1 MMKRV
6 LFTLI
11 AMLYLSAFT
20 PALAYQDRA
29 AASLSIGQ
37 SAPDFTAADLN
48 GKAHSLKD
56 HRGRIAVIVFL
67 STECPFSNA
76 YIERL
81 RAIASD
87 YSKKNVA
94 LLGVNSNPAESLDQ
108 IREHARKNKL
118 DFTILKD
125 EGSRVADAYGALRTP
140 EVFVVDGA
148 GALLYRG
155 RIDNSKETARVK
167 RNDLR
172 EALDE
177 TLAGKAVSQPETK
190 AFGCP
195 IKMVRKNNAAGGV
208 EQSSVRE
215 TSFARSDGLPRFA
228 NALAPQKKP
237 ATKPAATKP
246 AATKPAATKPAATKK
261 PAVSR
266 ATPKVSPLKP
276 EDFNKFKDAANG
288 KVLVI
293 NFWATWCGPCVAEFP
308 EFVALDRKYRNK
320 GVKIVGITADEP
332 ADVKPKV
339 IPFIKKKRV
348 KFDILLQDTD
358 DPQQMMDLINKDWP
372 GVLPATFVYDKQ
384 GNLAYSRFGIID
396 RDLLVAEI
404 EKALK

>member
-1 MMKRV
+1 MMEQV

-11 AMLYLSAFT
+11 ATLYLSAFT
-20 PALAYQDRA
+20 PAIAYQDRA
-29 AASLSIGQ
+29 GASLSIGQ

-56 HRGRIAVIVFL
+56 YRGQVAVIVFL

-81 RAIASD
+81 SAIAGD
-87 YSKKNVA
+87 YSKMNVA

-108 IREHARKNKL
+108 IREHSRKNKL
-118 DFTILKD
+118 DFAILKD
-125 EGSRVADAYGALRTP
+125 EGSRVADAYGATRTP

-148 GALLYRG
+148 GALRYHG

-177 TLAGKAVSQPETK
+177 TLAGKVVSQPETK

-195 IKMVRKNNAAGGV
+195 IKMVRKNNAVGGV
-208 EQSSVRE
+208 EQSSVKE
-215 TSFARSDGLPRFA
+215 SGFARSDGLPRFA
-228 NALAPQKKP
+228 NALVPQKKP
-237 ATKPAATKP
+237 APKP

-261 PAVSR
+261 SVVFR
-266 ATPKVSPLKP
+266 ATPKVAPLKP
-276 EDFNKFKDAANG
+276 EDFNKFKDTANG

-320 GVKIVGITADEP
+320 GVKIVGITADDP
-332 ADVKPKV
+332 GDVKPKV